1 MTSTDAPKPV
11 VLVAIDWYLPA
22 YRAGGP
28 IRSIANLVGA
38 LGLEMDFRIVCGNRD
53 LGDTEDLP
61 VSIGTWIPGDQATI
75 QYLPQ
80 SDWTAPNWR
89 RILEE
94 VQPDR
99 LYLNSLY
106 SGPFSRLPWKVA
118 RSMGIPTT
126 LAPRGMLGPGALS
139 IKPWRKKAWLMVQR
153 LTGNYDAI
161 HWHAST
167 AQESQEIKRWFPKA
181 SINIALNLPV
191 PFDPMPLSTANGT
204 DGQGTIHLLS
214 VGRVHPIKNYALGV
228 SLANALRRAGHE
240 VRYRIV
246 GPIEDQGEADKLR
259 ASADGIVLEL
269 MGATP
274 PSAIRQHLGEAD
286 LVLVPSLNENYGHA
300 VAEAIACGRPVVVSD
315 QTVWSTLTTGSS
327 VSCQPLDLSAWVQAA
342 NHLLSMTPEEVVQQ
356 SKTTYNRC
364 LLDPEHIQAQRTLF
378 SP

>member
-1 MTSTDAPKPV
+1 MTSTDSPRPV
-11 VLVAIDWYLPA
+11 ILVAIDWYLPA

-38 LGLEMDFRIVCGNRD
+38 LGLEVDFRIVCGNRD

-61 VSIGTWIPGDQATI
+61 VSIGTWVTGDHATI

-80 SDWTAPNWR
+80 SDWTAPSWR
-89 RILEE
+89 RILKE

-126 LAPRGMLGPGALS
+126 LAPRGMLGPGALA

-153 LTGNYDAI
+153 LTGHYDAI

-191 PFDPMPLSTANGT
+191 PFDPIPLPQTKGN
-204 DGQGTIHLLS
+204 DGHETIHLLS

-228 SLANALRRAGHE
+228 SLANALGRAGHK
-240 VRYRIV
+240 VHYRIV
-246 GPIEDQGEADKLR
+246 GPVEDPEEANKLR
-259 ASADGIVLEL
+259 ASTDGIVLEL

-274 PSAIRQHLGEAD
+274 PSTIRRYLGEAH
-286 LVLVPSLNENYGHA
+286 LILVPSLNENYGHA
-300 VAEAIACGRPVVVSD
+300 VAEAIACGRPVVVSN
-315 QTVWSTLTTGSS
+315 QTVWSTLTTGTS
-327 VSCQPLDLSAWVQAA
+327 VSCQPLVLTAWVEATNQ
-342 NHLLSMTPEEVVQQ
+342 LLSMTPEEVVEQ
-356 SKTTYNRC
+356 SKLTYDQC

-378 SP
+378 YP